1 MKLPIS
7 PSFTHAHALYI
18 LYNPH
23 TNTIFSEVVCFCLP
37 VRSLGSQTRL
47 RGHRVSSTVESWQR
61 LLPVVEC
68 EEDGMTLTVRR
79 RRAAQLLLD
88 RGDATP
94 SACLCAPVAWILYLH
109 YIAVFLFF
117 FFFFLRF
124 LLGNPNSFLILVKL
138 RFCVVYLC
146 PSEWIIGASV
156 PATTTVWL
164 YSSDHME
171 RPPFDGS
178 ILRLSCHSKG
188 ACVCVL
194 HLDFNFLRFLKK
206 NLKQF
211 L

>member
-7 PSFTHAHALYI
+7 PSFTHAHTLYI

-68 EEDGMTLTVRR
+68 EEDCMTLTVRR

-117 FFFFLRF
+117 FLLLRF

-138 RFCVVYLC
+138 RFCRLFVSQRMNHRYLC
-146 PSEWIIGASV
+146 PSYHHSV
-156 PATTTVWL
+156 VIL
-164 YSSDHME
+164 F
-171 RPPFDGS
+171 RPHGETS
-178 ILRLSCHSKG
+178 
-188 ACVCVL
+188 V
-194 HLDFNFLRFLKK
+194 
-206 NLKQF
+206 
-211 L
+211 

>member
-1 MKLPIS
+1 MIRNYSTTKTNLFTVRGILCPVFLSIS
-7 PSFTHAHALYI
+7 LLHETPNFPLFHSRTHTLYI

-94 SACLCAPVAWILYLH
+94 SACLCAPVAGFYTCTILQC
-109 YIAVFLFF
+109 
-117 FFFFLRF
+117 FFFLLFFKVSLGKPKQF
-124 LLGNPNSFLILVKL
+124 LNISKIKILCRLFVSQ
-138 RFCVVYLC
+138 RMNHRCLC
-146 PSEWIIGASV
+146 PSYHHSV
-156 PATTTVWL
+156 VTL
-164 YSSDHME
+164 F
-171 RPPFDGS
+171 RPHGETS
-178 ILRLSCHSKG
+178 
-188 ACVCVL
+188 V
-194 HLDFNFLRFLKK
+194 
-206 NLKQF
+206 
-211 L
+211 

>member
-7 PSFTHAHALYI
+7 PSFTHAHTLYI

-37 VRSLGSQTRL
+37 VWSLGSQTRL

-68 EEDGMTLTVRR
+68 EEDCMTLTVRR

-117 FFFFLRF
+117 FLLFFKVSLGKPKQFL
-124 LLGNPNSFLILVKL
+124 NISKIKILCRLFVSQ
-138 RFCVVYLC
+138 RMNHRYLC
-146 PSEWIIGASV
+146 PSYHHSV
-156 PATTTVWL
+156 VILFRPHGETSVWWFHITL
-164 YSSDHME
+164 VMSFK
-171 RPPFDGS
+171 R
-178 ILRLSCHSKG
+178 
-188 ACVCVL
+188 CVCL
-194 HLDFNFLRFLKK
+194 CATLRF
-206 NLKQF
+206 
-211 L
+211 

>member
-1 MKLPIS
+1 MIRNYSTTKTNLFTIRGILCPVFLSIS
-7 PSFTHAHALYI
+7 LLHETPNFPLFTHAHTLYI

-117 FFFFLRF
+117 FLLFFS
-124 LLGNPNSFLILVKL
+124 SF
-138 RFCVVYLC
+138 F
-146 PSEWIIGASV
+146 
-156 PATTTVWL
+156 
-164 YSSDHME
+164 
-171 RPPFDGS
+171 
-178 ILRLSCHSKG
+178 
-188 ACVCVL
+188 
-194 HLDFNFLRFLKK
+194 
-206 NLKQF
+206 
-211 L
+211 

>member
-7 PSFTHAHALYI
+7 PSFTHAHTLYI

-68 EEDGMTLTVRR
+68 EEDCMTLTVRR

-117 FFFFLRF
+117 FFFLRF

-146 PSEWIIGASV
+146 PSE
-156 PATTTVWL
+156 
-164 YSSDHME
+164 
-171 RPPFDGS
+171 
-178 ILRLSCHSKG
+178 
-188 ACVCVL
+188 
-194 HLDFNFLRFLKK
+194 
-206 NLKQF
+206 
-211 L
+211 